1 MRIGT
6 PAPAVT
12 PEMYKEVF
20 EDHPTG
26 RLVLA
31 EMVRRF
37 SQGAVV
43 SGGIDAVLKTYQRIG
58 QREVIDFIGNQID
71 MAMMPQ
77 QGEQEDV

>member
-1 MRIGT
+1 
-6 PAPAVT
+6 
-12 PEMYKEVF
+12 
-20 EDHPTG
+20 
-26 RLVLA
+26 
-31 EMVRRF
+31 MVRRF